1 LVEGGR
7 EHDVVATIPTGAL
20 VGGDDGHV
28 DQVPDPEVPER
39 ARVRHFSAEYKL
51 KILSEYE
58 SLDRQGKGALL
69 RREGLYTALIS
80 EWRKQRDKGALSA
93 LAQKK
98 GRPEVDPRERENA
111 RLRRENQRLA
121 AELDKAQHVIRVQ
134 GELSALLKA
143 LANES
148 AESDSEHG
156 R

>member
-1 LVEGGR
+1 M
-7 EHDVVATIPTGAL
+7 
-20 VGGDDGHV
+20 
-28 DQVPDPEVPER
+28 
-39 ARVRHFSAEYKL
+39 RHFSAEYKL